1 MRLGEYIRGTKVDC
15 QGTLCN
21 SDGVQNIEVGKV
33 KPHPGYKPAPNWM
46 NDICLLGLKLPARI
60 TSMSCTFLYSMSF
73 TSWSIY
79 NLYFF
84 ILTNT

>member
-60 TSMSCTFLYSMSF
+60 TSMSCTFYTPCLLKFVKFPLFHS
-73 TSWSIY
+73 
-79 NLYFF
+79 N
-84 ILTNT
+84 